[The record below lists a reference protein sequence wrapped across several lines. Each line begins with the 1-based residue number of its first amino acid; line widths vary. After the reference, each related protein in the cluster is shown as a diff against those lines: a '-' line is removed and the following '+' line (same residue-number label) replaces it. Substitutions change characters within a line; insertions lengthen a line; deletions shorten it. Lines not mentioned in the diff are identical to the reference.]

1 MDTTCACARIMCARA
16 RAHTGRY
23 VLTLCNGRIKDGPTP
38 VKAPHTRRRL
48 TTLFLR
54 PTLVRSVLAVR
65 LSFVVAR
72 SLSLSLFLSRQCTS
86 FSHDSCLSLSLPASS
101 PRLTPRQS
109 DRSLAR
115 SPRRR
120 TRTLSLTPRPSPR
133 GTLFRLSL
141 SLVLPYPL
149 SAPRYSTI
157 PRPPV
162 PPSVFLS
169 FFDQFFDPI

>member
-1 MDTTCACARIMCARA
+1 MDTTCVCARIMCARA

-38 VKAPHTRRRL
+38 VKAPYTRRRL

-65 LSFVVAR
+65 LSFVAAR

-86 FSHDSCLSLSLPASS
+86 FSHDSCLSLFLPASS

-120 TRTLSLTPRPSPR
+120 TRTLSLSHSSPFPPRHTFPSLSFSRATLSSPR
-133 GTLFRLSL
+133 AALFHDPASTRS
-141 SLVLPYPL
+141 SVCLPL
-149 SAPRYSTI
+149 
-157 PRPPV
+157 
-162 PPSVFLS
+162 FL
-169 FFDQFFDPI
+169 